1 MAQDADTAEGTR
13 TRTAKDLAL
22 ALWFPAFFVLGFM
35 LFYLLPFHAPAP
47 HGIPVAVV
55 GEQAAATVGA
65 ELGRV
70 SPGGFE
76 VTPIGGAGAVRDAI
90 FHRDVVAGYD
100 PAGHTLYIARADG
113 LQLVQILQG
122 IFSPLSTGSGAP
134 LQVVDLAPTAP
145 GDGFGT
151 SLFYIAMAC
160 NISGYIAVMM
170 MMQATALS
178 RRTKLTAIAGF
189 GLFATLVCWAIGT
202 SIQAIPFHPAVLVV
216 GFLLSQAVAWTTF
229 GLAPFV
235 RRALPG
241 VAMGLF
247 VLMSIPS
254 SGGAIPKEMVPAFFQ
269 VLHHVMPL
277 GQAIDAARGILY
289 FDSTAIAGPILGLL
303 AWWAFGALLVALG
316 AWRDRR
322 AAGEG
327 TEDTDGTD
335 DGADGA
341 DGRAD
346 GALDAAREHRIA
358 EAVADEASVGGAH
371 LDSLADARLLAH
383 PVPTLIG
390 RVVDGGGAPV
400 PRARVTV
407 VDHAGR
413 QVDVAAGSEDG
424 RFAVRGRDDAW
435 ITVLVSA
442 PGHGPV
448 SQRLRVRGAVS
459 HRSFVLGS
467 PAGDGGGPAPAPP
480 AERVTAGAA
489 GAGTPTA

>member
-1 MAQDADTAEGTR
+1 MSQEQVQEPER
-13 TRTAKDLAL
+13 SRTAKDLAL

-47 HGIPVAVV
+47 HGIPVGVV
-55 GEQAAATVGA
+55 GQQAAATVSA
-65 ELGRV
+65 ELAQA
-70 SPGGFE
+70 SPGGFD
-76 VTPIGGAGAVRDAI
+76 VTPVAAAADIRDAI

-100 PAGHTLYIARADG
+100 PASHTLYIARADG
-113 LQLVQILQG
+113 LQLVQVLQG
-122 IFSPLSTGSGAP
+122 IFTPLSTGSGAP

-178 RRTKLTAIAGF
+178 RRTKLTALAGF
-189 GLFATLVCWAIGT
+189 GLFATVVCWAIGT
-202 SIQAIPFHPAVLVV
+202 AIQAIPFHPAVLVI

-254 SGGAIPKEMVPAFFQ
+254 SGGAIPKEMVPGFFQ

-289 FDSTAIAGPILGLL
+289 FDATAITVPVLGLL

-322 AAGEG
+322 AAGREAAAG
-327 TEDTDGTD
+327 PEE
-335 DGADGA
+335 AA
-341 DGRAD
+341 V
-346 GALDAAREHRIA
+346 DAEREREHRIA

-371 LDSLADARLLAH
+371 PDALADARLLAH

-390 RVVDGGGAPV
+390 RVVDDAGRPV

-407 VDHAGR
+407 VDHTGG

-424 RFAVRGRDDAW
+424 RFAVRGRADGW
-435 ITVLVSA
+435 VTVLVSA
-442 PGHGPV
+442 PGHDPV
-448 SQRLRVRGAVS
+448 SERLRLHGAVS
-459 HRSFVLGS
+459 HRSVVLR
-467 PAGDGGGPAPAPP
+467 PAAAPAPGEPVSRAP
-480 AERVTAGAA
+480 AALPR
-489 GAGTPTA
+489 